1 MLLGLIILIG
11 LLAGWHFGRRRIV
24 WLLPTFIFS
33 LVQVGHLALSAA
45 IGTLATS
52 TLLPVL
58 MGVLWLGAAWIG
70 ATVSDWRAAHYSG
83 GQKD

>member
-1 MLLGLIILIG
+1 MLLGLLLLIG
-11 LLAGWHFGRRRIV
+11 LLAGSHFGRRRIV
-24 WLLPTFIFS
+24 WLLPTIIFG

-45 IGTLATS
+45 MGTLASS

-70 ATVSDWRAAHYSG
+70 ATVSARRAA
-83 GQKD
+83 Q